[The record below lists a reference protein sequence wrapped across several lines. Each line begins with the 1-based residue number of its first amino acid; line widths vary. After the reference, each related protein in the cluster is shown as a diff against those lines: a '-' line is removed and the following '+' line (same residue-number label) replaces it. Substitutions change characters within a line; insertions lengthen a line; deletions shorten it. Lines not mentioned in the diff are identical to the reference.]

1 MDKYKPGLN
10 RFIAII
16 IDGLIFIPLDWV
28 HESIWGSN
36 IPVYG
41 FFVWAVFYSVSFVVY
56 YVFMHVKFGQTI
68 GKWIC
73 KVKVVDYESE
83 KSINITQ
90 AILRDIVPVLL
101 VPYSI
106 YSYTS
111 GYAADPGVF
120 SDPSNGFD
128 LIVAMILLFWVFLE
142 LITMLMNKKR
152 RAVHDFIAGTVV
164 IKVPNKP
171 NSANR
176 ESTVI

>member
-1 MDKYKPGLN
+1 MDKYKTGLR
-10 RFIAII
+10 RFVAII
-16 IDGLIFIPLDWV
+16 IDGLIFIPLDWA

-36 IPVYG
+36 ISVYE
-41 FFVWAVFYSVSFVVY
+41 FFVWAVFYSVSFVAY
-56 YVFMHVKFGQTI
+56 YVFMHAKFGQTI

-83 KSINITQ
+83 ESINFVQ
-90 AILRDIVPVLL
+90 AVLRDVVPVLL

-111 GYAADPGVF
+111 SYAAGLGDA
-120 SDPSNGFD
+120 SSPSSAFD
-128 LIVAMILLFWVFLE
+128 LFVAMTLMFWVLME

-164 IKVPNKP
+164 IKVPNKQY
-171 NSANR
+171 SADR
-176 ESTVI
+176 